1 MRNNLIC
8 VNYSLYL
15 NSFTD
20 VQIFRLEYNEFSM
33 VAEHRYAEELYKVF
47 KRQAALSQLIKLRSN
62 KEFLKTNDASVF
74 LDNYEDQHADF
85 R

>member
-1 MRNNLIC
+1 
-8 VNYSLYL
+8 
-15 NSFTD
+15 
-20 VQIFRLEYNEFSM
+20 M